1 MGVFGRLL
9 EDGVMRR
16 WTWIGVVFLASASA
30 VLGHPESSGPK
41 RTVLKDT
48 VTAPLETRGGKLVV
62 RVKINGK
69 GPFPLLLD
77 TGAGATVFNADLAKE
92 LGLKKTGTTRIGDP
106 SNPTA
111 IEAELYDVD
120 RIEIGGCAFEGIQ
133 AVAWDRA
140 ALYSGK
146 DAPRGVL
153 GFPLFADCLIAID
166 TPGAKLTMSKG
177 HLESSGKGVTEY
189 RQSHGGIPEIDIE
202 LAGTTVPTHIDTG
215 ATSGLTVNS
224 ELAEDLPLKD
234 KPVVVARART
244 VNSEVEVKAA
254 TLNGTVVFAGYGI
267 SEPEVS
273 FNTIVQGGNLGME
286 VLGDYILRFDQHAK
300 LVQFERSGSASSKP
314 KRTGRGG
321 RPRLGVMMAKSNMN
335 GVTEMTID
343 KVLEGTPAEKAGLK
357 AGDRLI
363 AIGGK
368 EIASMSDDDFR
379 AALGAGDKLE
389 LTIERDGKEMKLPVN
404 MAATPAGK
412 DAKS

>member
-1 MGVFGRLL
+1 MGVFGGLP
-9 EDGVMRR
+9 EDGVMHR
-16 WTWIGVVFLASASA
+16 WTLIGAFILASAPA

-41 RTVLKDT
+41 RTLLKDT

-111 IEAELYDVD
+111 IEAEVFDVD
-120 RIEIGGCAFEGIQ
+120 RIEIGGCAFEGLQ

-140 ALYSGK
+140 ALYKGK

-166 TPGAKLTMSKG
+166 TPGAKLTLSKG
-177 HLESSGKGVTEY
+177 ELEPTAKGVIEY
-189 RQSHGGIPEIDIE
+189 RQSHGGIPEIDID
-202 LAGTTVPTHIDTG
+202 LAGTSVATHIDTG
-215 ATSGLTVNS
+215 ATSGLTVKS
-224 ELAEDLPLKD
+224 ELAEELPLKD

-254 TLNGTVVFAGYGI
+254 TLDGTVVFAGYGI

-286 VLGDYILRFDQHAK
+286 VLGDYILRFDQHQK
-300 LVQFERSGSASSKP
+300 LVQFEHSGSASGKP
-314 KRTGRGG
+314 KRRAPGG
-321 RPRLGVMMAKSNMN
+321 RPRLGVMMAKSNVS
-335 GVTEMTID
+335 GVMEMTID
-343 KVLEGTPAEKAGLK
+343 KVMEGTPAAKAGLK
-357 AGDRLI
+357 EGDRLI

-368 EIASMSDDDFR
+368 EIASMSDEDFR